1 MASDR
6 VVNLSSANWTAE
18 VENSSIPVLVE
29 FGASWC
35 APCRMLAPII
45 TDLAGEYG
53 GAMKFGMLDADADTP
68 LAAQFSVLGLPTLLV
83 IKNGQVVDR
92 VVGFTPKLALKKRID
107 ALLG

>member
-1 MASDR
+1 
-6 VVNLSSANWTAE
+6 
-18 VENSSIPVLVE
+18 
-29 FGASWC
+29 
-35 APCRMLAPII
+35 
-45 TDLAGEYG
+45 
-53 GAMKFGMLDADADTP
+53 MKFGMLDADADTP

>member
-53 GAMKFGMLDADADTP
+53 GAMKFGSLDADADTP
-68 LAAQFSVLGLPTLLV
+68 LAAQHSVLGLPTLLV